1 MPRIITCKCYLN
13 FCCFF
18 FVGIQRS
25 DFLFLSGFACR
36 PPKVSKISPSKPF
49 FPKGSLVTD
58 WPDGQL
64 TLKSKLLLTD
74 LSFVLFY
81 APWCAE
87 SQHAR
92 VSYEYVARLF
102 AREAEFS
109 AINCWQ
115 PSGECRAHYTKVKSA
130 CRKTVNEKTVKL
142 ISSHRS

>member
-1 MPRIITCKCYLN
+1 M
-13 FCCFF
+13 
-18 FVGIQRS
+18 
-25 DFLFLSGFACR
+25 
-36 PPKVSKISPSKPF
+36 SKISAGKPF
-49 FPKGSLVTD
+49 FPKGSLVAD

-64 TLKSKLLLTD
+64 TLKSTLLLTD

-115 PSGECRAHYTKVKSA
+115 PGGECRAHYTKVTNFALKHSMKPLNY
-130 CRKTVNEKTVKL
+130 CIL
-142 ISSHRS
+142 

>member
-1 MPRIITCKCYLN
+1 MLRGITCKCC
-13 FCCFF
+13 FSCC
-18 FVGIQRS
+18 IRIY
-25 DFLFLSGFACR
+25 FLFRFFIFANFAR
-36 PPKVSKISPSKPF
+36 PPRVSKISPSKPF

-64 TLKSKLLLTD
+64 TLKSTLLLND

-92 VSYEYVARLF
+92 VSYEHVARLF

-115 PSGECRAHYTKVKSA
+115 PGGECRAHYTKV
-130 CRKTVNEKTVKL
+130 T
-142 ISSHRS
+142 ISHSNIQ